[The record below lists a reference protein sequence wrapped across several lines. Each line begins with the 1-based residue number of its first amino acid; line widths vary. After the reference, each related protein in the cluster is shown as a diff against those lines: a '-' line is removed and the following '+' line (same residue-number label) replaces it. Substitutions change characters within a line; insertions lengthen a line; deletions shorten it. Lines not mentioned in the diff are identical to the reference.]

1 MANLKI
7 SNSFLTTFI
16 DNLQISRMQRD
27 LSDSSMLRNIG
38 SAFAYSIIAIKQ
50 TNIGL
55 KKLKVNKEVLIKE
68 LENTPEI
75 LAEAIQTILRKNGYN
90 NAYDMLKQLTR
101 GKNISIEEIKEF
113 INSLDVNTEDKKKL
127 LNLKSENYLGLAE
140 KIAKLV

>member
-7 SNSFLTTFI
+7 SNGFLTTFI

-50 TNIGL
+50 TIIGL

-113 INSLDVNTEDKKKL
+113 INSLDINTEDKKKL
-127 LNLKSENYLGLAE
+127 LNLKPENYLGLAE

>member
-7 SNSFLTTFI
+7 SNGFLTTFI

-50 TNIGL
+50 TIIGL

-113 INSLDVNTEDKKKL
+113 INSLDINTEDKKKL
-127 LNLKSENYLGLAE
+127 LNLKPESYVGLAP